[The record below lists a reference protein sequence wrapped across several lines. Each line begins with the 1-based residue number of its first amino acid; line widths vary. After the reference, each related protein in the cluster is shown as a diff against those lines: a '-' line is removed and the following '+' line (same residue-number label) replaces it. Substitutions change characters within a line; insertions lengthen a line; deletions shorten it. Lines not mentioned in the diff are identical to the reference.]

1 MQVQCVHCGKQ
12 YSLRDESAGSQF
24 ACRSCG
30 KISPIKS
37 GSTGGASPAAPVAT
51 PASEAPLIAT
61 QCRHC
66 GKQYKLRQAAAG
78 MQFKCKQCGQL
89 TPVAASQ
96 QSTAT
101 ARSAASSRPARP
113 APQRATLPTARPQAA
128 IPATPLA
135 GAPAEPLMA
144 IPIEPLAGTP
154 VQAAVPVASN
164 MLDMLPDANLHAASP
179 FGAPSQP
186 LSSKPMGAGRTKKK
200 SKSGSPAAT
209 NAFVVLRILG
219 GLAIMA
225 AGAGLAIFGLYSL
238 QNEEYGTRRPARV
251 IILGVCIIGTGF
263 KVAIGR
269 LKSD

>member
-12 YSLRDESAGSQF
+12 YSLRDENAGSQF

-30 KISPIKS
+30 KISPIRSVATS
-37 GSTGGASPAAPVAT
+37 GPSPAAPIAP

-66 GKQYKLRQAAAG
+66 GKKYKLRSAAAG

-101 ARSAASSRPARP
+101 PGTAVPPRTARP
-113 APQRATLPTARPQAA
+113 APQRATLPTAHPQAA
-128 IPATPLA
+128 IPASPLA
-135 GAPAEPLMA
+135 GAPLMA
-144 IPIEPLAGTP
+144 IPIEPLAAAP
-154 VQAAVPVASN
+154 VQAAVPVAAN
-164 MLDMLPDANLHAASP
+164 MLDMLQEARIPAASP
-179 FGAPSQP
+179 FGTPSQP
-186 LSSKPMGAGRTKKK
+186 LSSKPLGAGHKKKK
-200 SKSGSPAAT
+200 SKPGSAAAT

-251 IILGVCIIGTGF
+251 IVLGVCVIGTGF